1 MYACA
6 WSIYACDRALTLYL
20 GVLALFEAHIK
31 RRVCVYMW
39 GERELMWFVSWACGA
54 GEAVTMCAA

>member
-1 MYACA
+1 M
-6 WSIYACDRALTLYL
+6 TLYL